1 MFIKFIFCIYFIDC
15 CCYNN
20 IYYYI
25 VHVNINFLES
35 KNNVYTKK
43 KYIIYIMNTTFD
55 FTIEDSDY
63 VYSISS
69 NTELHIKRINH
80 SVAILYF
87 TDATGNKISIPGGI
101 VVYTTDYQN
110 TQKKI
115 IVNQVNKSYVLCWTD
130 NYIIKLNENVIL
142 NINNQRKWSIQQN
155 ML

>member
-1 MFIKFIFCIYFIDC
+1 
-15 CCYNN
+15 
-20 IYYYI
+20 
-25 VHVNINFLES
+25 
-35 KNNVYTKK
+35 
-43 KYIIYIMNTTFD
+43 MNTTFD

-115 IVNQVNKSYVLCWTD
+115 IVNQVNKSYFLCWMD